1 MVVPMSWAHFYVH
14 LDVHISTA
22 LWIFVSD
29 MAIILS
35 IPEAYTEWLE
45 KLKGL
50 SHEKGLVKSA
60 ENISTS
66 PFNEDQSIHTTF
78 SQIHLAG

>member
-1 MVVPMSWAHFYVH
+1 
-14 LDVHISTA
+14 
-22 LWIFVSD
+22 